1 MKVKEAIIRLDKIK
15 FVLINLIVIFLVY
28 LKKKKKKGKPFN
40 CDYING
46 FMSPLNE

>member
-15 FVLINLIVIFLVY
+15 FDLINLIVIFLVY
-28 LKKKKKKGKPFN
+28 LKKKKGKPFN